1 MVLSDFLRIADS
13 HLIVGQGL
21 FHMLSHMWLHT
32 EFRLFAV
39 GIGVLLVLLLVLIF
53 MSWDEERWIRVV
65 RIFDFLFRKRK

>member
-53 MSWDEERWIRVV
+53 MGIRKKLWV
-65 RIFDFLFRKRK
+65 DA